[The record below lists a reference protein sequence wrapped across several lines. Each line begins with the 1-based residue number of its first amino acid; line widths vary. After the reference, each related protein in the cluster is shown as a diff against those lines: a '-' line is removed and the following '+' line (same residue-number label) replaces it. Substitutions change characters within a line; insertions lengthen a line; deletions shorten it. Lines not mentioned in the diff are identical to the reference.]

1 MDVRVP
7 LPVFPAAPSQYSQV
21 QMNDLMGALNRL
33 VKVLAT
39 PGEGRQTIIVLTD
52 LPNNDQGLEPGTT
65 FQVDGVLYVSVL
77 YKAFLAGTSATGA
90 VGTVAVTV

>member
-1 MDVRVP
+1 MDRKVQLP
-7 LPVFPAAPSQYSQV
+7 LFPAAPSDYSQIYF
-21 QMNDLMGALNRL
+21 NDLVGALNRL
-33 VKVLAT
+33 TRILVT

-52 LPNNDQGLEPGTT
+52 LPTNDQGLEPGTT
-65 FQVDGVLYVSVL
+65 FQVNGVLYVSVL

>member
-1 MDVRVP
+1 MDRRVQLP
-7 LPVFPAAPSQYSQV
+7 LFPAAPSQYSQV
-21 QMNDLMGALNRL
+21 YFNDLVGALNRL
-33 VKVLAT
+33 TRILIT

-65 FQVDGVLYVSVL
+65 FEVDGVLYVSVL
-77 YKAFLAGTSATGA
+77 YKAFLAGTSCTGA

>member
-1 MDVRVP
+1 MDRKVQLP
-7 LPVFPAAPSQYSQV
+7 LFPAAPSDYSQIYF
-21 QMNDLMGALNRL
+21 NDLVGALNRL
-33 VKVLAT
+33 TRILVT
-39 PGEGRQTIIVLTD
+39 PGEGRQTFIVLTD
-52 LPNNDQGLEPGTT
+52 LPTNDQGLEPGTT

>member
-1 MDVRVP
+1 MDRKVQLP
-7 LPVFPAAPSQYSQV
+7 LFPTAPSDYSQIYF
-21 QMNDLMGALNRL
+21 NDLVGALNHLTRIL
-33 VKVLAT
+33 VT
-39 PGEGRQTIIVLTD
+39 PGEGRQTFIVLTD
-52 LPNNDQGLEPGTT
+52 LPTNDQGLEPGTT